1 MVSLFLSAFFITGVQ
16 DDGKSPLDK
25 ALAGGYSKHCDV
37 PLYLINN
44 GYGNEQDKAK
54 LLCKGCSSGNLD
66 VVKELVEQ
74 HKVDPT
80 GEHSHV

>member
-1 MVSLFLSAFFITGVQ
+1 MQ

-25 ALAGGYSKHCDV
+25 ALDEGYSEQCDV
-37 PLYLINN
+37 ALYLINN

-54 LLCKGCSSGNLD
+54 LLCQGCSFGYLD

-80 GEHSHV
+80 CEHSHV

>member
-1 MVSLFLSAFFITGVQ
+1 MVSFLSTFPITGVQ
-16 DDGKSPLDK
+16 DDGESPLDK
-25 ALAGGYSKHCDV
+25 ALDGHYSEHFDIA
-37 PLYLINN
+37 LYLINN

-54 LLCKGCSSGNLD
+54 LLCKGCSSGKLD

>member
-1 MVSLFLSAFFITGVQ
+1 MSFFFSTFSITDVQ

-25 ALAGGYSKHCDV
+25 ALDKGYSDHCDV
-37 PLYLINN
+37 ALYLINN

-66 VVKELVEQ
+66 VVRELIEQ

-80 GEHSHV
+80 GKHTHV

>member
-1 MVSLFLSAFFITGVQ
+1 MSTFSITGVQ
-16 DDGKSPLDK
+16 DDGKSLLDK
-25 ALAGGYSKHCDV
+25 ALDGSCSEHCDV
-37 PLYLINN
+37 ALYLINN

-54 LLCKGCSSGNLD
+54 LLCQGCSLGKLD

-80 GEHSHV
+80 GEHSL